1 MRRSIAVVAAIVVS
15 LVVTGAG
22 VAQESPVPPASWQI
36 PTVKLSNTQRGALDV
51 EMRGRKDGVVQISVA
66 IVQGDW
72 ELGAETAKRM
82 RDRTVMKGR
91 LTRKQIEELDRSL
104 PAALVKADE
113 RFRQDADALGRAM
126 SARNSDLAISH
137 FSKMLRACAGCHALY
152 ATHLFRGFPP
162 AGNGAPPK
170 PNKGAPASNK

>member
-22 VAQESPVPPASWQI
+22 VAQESPAPPASWQI
-36 PTVKLSNTQRGALDV
+36 PTVKLSTTQRGALDA

-72 ELGAETAKRM
+72 ELGAETAARM
-82 RDRTVMKGR
+82 RDRSIMKGR

-113 RFRQDADALGRAM
+113 RLRQDADALGRAM
-126 SARNSDLAISH
+126 KARNGDLAVSH
-137 FSKMLRACAGCHALY
+137 FSKMLRACVGCHVLY
-152 ATHLFRGFPP
+152 ATHVFRGFPP
-162 AGNGAPPK
+162 AGNGAQ
-170 PNKGAPASNK
+170 PNKGAPAPNNK